1 MLENSFGPN
10 DKSESIVVAVILQ
23 NSDVNASLAYSSIAG
38 WKYLTPSWS
47 ARDRTWLVCGL
58 VSYLK
63 AIDHV
68 WIVFETFILYPW
80 KGCDILFPREDA
92 SFGMLLHLPRDV
104 LCVLFSLPRTPA
116 RGTAPSTPAP
126 GAWSLQEV
134 GRREEQLARDSQ
146 ARI

>member
-1 MLENSFGPN
+1 MFENSFGTN
-10 DKSESIVVAVILQ
+10 DKSESIVVALVLQ
-23 NSDVNASLAYSSIAG
+23 NSDVNASLAFSSIAG

-47 ARDRTWLVCGL
+47 ARDWTWLVCGL

-68 WIVFETFILYPW
+68 WIVIETFILYPW
-80 KGCDILFPREDA
+80 KGCDILFPQEDA
-92 SFGMLLHLPRDV
+92 SFGMLLRPPRDV
-104 LCVLFSLPRTPA
+104 LSALFSLPRTPA
-116 RGTAPSTPAP
+116 RGTAPLAPAP

-134 GRREEQLARDSQ
+134 GRREEHLARGSQ